1 MAEYLLR
8 VCTNFAEED
17 FIKFTKDMLRE
28 DQINWL
34 KSLTWI
40 DEEISEELHE
50 DGTKTTITTEKIV
63 PLIEDDEDLDDFE
76 CFLKK

>member
-1 MAEYLLR
+1 
-8 VCTNFAEED
+8 
-17 FIKFTKDMLRE
+17 MLRE

-50 DGTKTTITTEKIV
+50 DGTKTTIITEKIV

-76 CFLKK
+76 CFLRKI